1 MRSTKIRLLAI
12 PLLILIMMSSSDN
25 ARQSNIDLAVGKH
38 SFSITYWEITNISK
52 KWLHLAWE
60 LFPGNKPTDEERIE
74 IVNEYLEVTRML
86 LKETD
91 LQENESKSINYREK
105 SQYTSQRESEIRK
118 LEKTKNVLQARAEEA
133 IEAVM
138 SDVLRKQ
145 GLGFRANILFP
156 PTDFRLETPPL
167 ILITSPRNKITLKD
181 SKLVKNGIKPNIKE
195 QIERIVEED
204 NITSALVDDLAGLG
218 TYPAFVSDKYDLR
231 QIVRTAAHE
240 WLHNYWIFH
249 SFGRNMWDS
258 PEMYTLNETAADIA
272 GNELGDLAFIR
283 LGGTIQNNS
292 SKYGSVEV
300 SHPHLTRILRDT
312 RQAVESLLL
321 QGEIEE
327 AEKLMRESQWTL
339 KLGGY
344 SIRKINQA
352 YFAFRGNYADSP
364 ASTSHIGAELK
375 EYRSLFHT
383 TGEFVKSLSKI
394 KSYEQFKQV
403 LEVDKNN
410 S

>member
-1 MRSTKIRLLAI
+1 MRSTKIRLLVI

-91 LQENESKSINYREK
+91 LLENESKSINYREK

-167 ILITSPRNKITLKD
+167 ILVTSPRNKITLKE
-181 SKLVKNGIKPNIKE
+181 SKLVKNGIKPDIKE
-195 QIERIVEED
+195 QIEKRVEED

-292 SKYGSVEV
+292 SKYSSAEL
-300 SHPHLTRILRDT
+300 SHPHLTRILRET
-312 RQAVESLLL
+312 RQTVESLLI

-352 YFAFRGNYADSP
+352 YFAFRGNYAESP
-364 ASTSHIGAELK
+364 ASTSQIGAELK
-375 EYRSLFHT
+375 EYRGLFNT
-383 TGEFVKSLSKI
+383 TGEFVKSLTKI

-403 LEVDKNN
+403 LEVDKK
-410 S
+410 

>member
-1 MRSTKIRLLAI
+1 
-12 PLLILIMMSSSDN
+12 MSSSDN

-91 LQENESKSINYREK
+91 LLENESQSINYREK
-105 SQYTSQRESEIRK
+105 SKYTSQREYEIRK

-167 ILITSPRNKITLKD
+167 ILVTSPRNKITLKD

-218 TYPAFVSDKYDLR
+218 TL
-231 QIVRTAAHE
+231 
-240 WLHNYWIFH
+240 
-249 SFGRNMWDS
+249 
-258 PEMYTLNETAADIA
+258 
-272 GNELGDLAFIR
+272 
-283 LGGTIQNNS
+283 
-292 SKYGSVEV
+292 
-300 SHPHLTRILRDT
+300 
-312 RQAVESLLL
+312 SL
-321 QGEIEE
+321 I
-327 AEKLMRESQWTL
+327 
-339 KLGGY
+339 
-344 SIRKINQA
+344 
-352 YFAFRGNYADSP
+352 
-364 ASTSHIGAELK
+364 HI
-375 EYRSLFHT
+375 
-383 TGEFVKSLSKI
+383 
-394 KSYEQFKQV
+394 
-403 LEVDKNN
+403 
-410 S
+410 

>member
-1 MRSTKIRLLAI
+1 
-12 PLLILIMMSSSDN
+12 MSSSDN

-38 SFSITYWEITNISK
+38 SFSITYWEITNIPK

-60 LFPGNKPTDEERIE
+60 LFPGNKPTAEERIK
-74 IVNEYLEVTRML
+74 IINEYLEVTRKL
-86 LKETD
+86 IKEEK
-91 LQENESKSINYREK
+91 LQETESQSLVYRGKSKSYSNRGYQIQEL
-105 SQYTSQRESEIRK
+105 EDRK
-118 LEKTKNVLQARAEEA
+118 KTLQGRAEEA
-133 IEAVM
+133 VEAVI

-145 GLGFRANILFP
+145 GLGFKANILLP
-156 PTDFRLETPPL
+156 PTDFRFETPPL
-167 ILITSPRNKITLKD
+167 ILVTSPRNKITLKE
-181 SKLVKNGIKPNIKE
+181 SKLVKNVIDPNIRDH
-195 QIERIVEED
+195 IEKKIEED

-231 QIVRTAAHE
+231 QVVRTAAHE

-258 PEMYTLNETAADIA
+258 PEMYTLNETAADLA
-272 GNELGDLAFIR
+272 GNELGDRAFLR

-292 SKYGSVEV
+292 SIYSSLEV
-300 SHPHLTRILRDT
+300 SHPHLTRILRET
-312 RQAVESLLL
+312 RQTVESLLI

-352 YFAFRGNYADSP
+352 YFAFRGNYAESP
-364 ASTSHIGAELK
+364 ASTSQIGAELK
-375 EYRSLFHT
+375 EYRSLFNS

-394 KSYEQFKQV
+394 KSYEQFKQI
-403 LEVDKNN
+403 LEVAKNN
-410 S
+410 L

>member
-1 MRSTKIRLLAI
+1 
-12 PLLILIMMSSSDN
+12 MSSSDN

-91 LQENESKSINYREK
+91 LLENESKSINYREK

-312 RQAVESLLL
+312 RQAVESLLQ
-321 QGEIEE
+321 QGETEE
-327 AEKLMRESQWTL
+327 AEKLMRESQWTQ

-403 LEVDKNN
+403 LEVHKNN